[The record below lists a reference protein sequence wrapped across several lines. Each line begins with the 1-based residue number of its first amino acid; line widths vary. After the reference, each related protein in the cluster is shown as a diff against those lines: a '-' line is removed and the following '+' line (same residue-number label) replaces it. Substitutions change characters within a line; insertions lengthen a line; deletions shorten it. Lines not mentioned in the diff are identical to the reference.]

1 MYTEH
6 TFDAFYRKD
15 SRVLI
20 LGTMPSPKSREEGF
34 YYAHPQNRF
43 WRIMADLFGEKP
55 FENLQE
61 KVAFLEKHKIALWD
75 VLFSCEIE
83 GAEDSSI
90 KNPKPNNINRILLG
104 ADIKAI
110 FTTGKKAQDLYR
122 RYCFVDTKREAI
134 ALASTSPA
142 NCRMKYDELL
152 EEYKIILRYL

>member
-15 SRVLI
+15 SRILI

-55 FENLQE
+55 FKNPEE
-61 KVAFLEKHKIALWD
+61 KIAFLEKYKIALWD
-75 VLFSCEIE
+75 VLFSCEIQ
-83 GAEDSSI
+83 GAEDNSI
-90 KNPKPNNINRILLG
+90 KKPQPNNINRILYS
-104 ADIKAI
+104 ADIQAI

-122 RYCFVDTKREAI
+122 RYCFKDTKREAI
-134 ALASTSPA
+134 SLPSTSPA
-142 NCRMKYDELL
+142 NCRTSYEDLL
-152 EEYKIILRYL
+152 EEYKRILMYL